1 MSSKIDLR
9 AYLKSLLGVAFLDV
23 DPDKVPKVCNNYS
36 QARPT
41 VPKRGLE
48 LSWQPYTV

>member
-1 MSSKIDLR
+1 MWKIASSGGQMWEVVR
-9 AYLKSLLGVAFLDV
+9 LD
-23 DPDKVPKVCNNYS
+23 DCRIKVPGDS

-48 LSWQPYTV
+48 LSWQPYTRLELV